1 MMQSMVESAVLQGTY
16 LVTGLAESKVAKV
29 AALGEMRSYASGQ
42 VICTIGEIA
51 AEMYVVLDGNVF
63 VMTAD
68 GDRLGE
74 IGRGSVIGEIAL
86 VDARPRTANVV
97 CVGPVNVAVFS
108 TDELRKLMNADR
120 DLGFTM
126 LASIARVLAG
136 RLRQADARIDE
147 LTDKASDVWHNAMG

>member
-1 MMQSMVESAVLQGTY
+1 MVDVAVLQGTY
-16 LVTGLAESKVAKV
+16 LVTGLADSQIAKV
-29 AALGEMRSYASGQ
+29 AALGELRHYSSGQ
-42 VICTIGEIA
+42 LICKIGEIA
-51 AEMYVVLDGNVF
+51 DVMFVVLDGVVA

-74 IGRGSVIGEIAL
+74 IGKGSVIGEIAL

-97 CVGPVNVAVFS
+97 AVGIVNVAVFG
-108 TDELRKLMNADR
+108 TDDIRKLMNADR
-120 DLGFTM
+120 ILGFTM

-147 LTDKASDVWHNAMG
+147 LTDKAADVWHNAMG